1 MKTLYFLAPIIFALI
16 IGFSTNLSYGVLEPN
31 SGYSLEGSGF
41 AVTEETIQTTDLDM
55 FFSTEEKKGTRMK
68 LSVDDGFVT
77 LNNDDFVSSD
87 ISGEFLRDGRFL
99 RLQGTAQDTLGDE
112 ISIRFFGRLVA
123 STDDTSVYGFTGRL
137 THDGEE
143 NKIIYT
149 AKISS
154 FQQTVTEEVTS
165 TTTEEVTS
173 TTTEEKTD
181 VITVHKLKGSSDPTS
196 ITYQEISAGGAYGL
210 WNFYSTDRIRTT
222 PGTTITFVNDD
233 IVSHSVTSG
242 AGLGQGSRYVIGSE
256 KPFACEGESSR
267 QDDAGDFSDLN
278 KEVIGAI
285 NRDCVFAIDGR
296 IVSGDILPGESWSV
310 TLEEMGFYRI
320 ADVDYPWMS
329 IVIYAFPPVPG
340 STTVGFAG
348 NDQRGN

>member
-1 MKTLYFLAPIIFALI
+1 MKMLFFLVPVIFALI
-16 IGFSTNLSYGVLEPN
+16 IGFSTNSAFGALEPN

-55 FFSTEEKKGTRMK
+55 FFSTEEKRGTRMK

-154 FQQTVTEEVTS
+154 FEQTSTEEVIS
-165 TTTEEVTS
+165 TTTEEETN
-173 TTTEEKTD
+173 
-181 VITVHKLKGSSDPTS
+181 VITIHILKGSSDPTS

-242 AGLGQGSRYVIGSE
+242 AGLGQHQRYVVGSE
-256 KPFACEGESSR
+256 KPFACEADTSR
-267 QDDAGDFSDLN
+267 ID
-278 KEVIGAI
+278 EVIGAI
-285 NRDCVFAIDGR
+285 NRDCIFAIDGR

-340 STTVGFAG
+340 STTVGFIG

>member
-1 MKTLYFLAPIIFALI
+1 MKILYFLAPVIFALI
-16 IGFSTNLSYGVLEPN
+16 IGFSTNSAFGALEPN

-77 LNNDDFVSSD
+77 LNNDDFITSD

-149 AKISS
+149 AKISN

-173 TTTEEKTD
+173 TTTEEETN
-181 VITVHKLKGSSDPTS
+181 VITVHILKGSSDPSS
-196 ITYQEISAGGAYGL
+196 ITYQDISAGGAYGL
-210 WNFYSTDRIRTT
+210 WNFYSTSRITTT

-242 AGLGQGSRYVIGSE
+242 AGLGQNQRYVPGSD
-256 KPFACEGESSR
+256 KPFACVAASSLV
-267 QDDAGDFSDLN
+267 DGVLFSDLN
-278 KEVIGAI
+278 KQVVGAI

-296 IVSGDILPGESWSV
+296 ILSGDILPGESWSV
-310 TLEEMGFYRI
+310 ILEEMGFYRI

-340 STTVGFAG
+340 STTIGAFDPD
-348 NDQRGN
+348 DQRGN

>member
-1 MKTLYFLAPIIFALI
+1 MKIGFLLAPIIFALI
-16 IGFSTNLSYGVLEPN
+16 IGFSTNSAFGALEPN

-68 LSVDDGFVT
+68 ISIDDGFVT
-77 LNNDDFVSSD
+77 LNNDDFTSSD

-99 RLQGTAQDTLGDE
+99 RLQGTAQDAVGDE

-123 STDDTSVYGFTGRL
+123 STDDASIYGFTGRL
-137 THDGEE
+137 THNGEQ

-154 FQQTVTEEVTS
+154 FEQASTVEVTS
-165 TTTEEVTS
+165 TVSEE
-173 TTTEEKTD
+173 ETD
-181 VITVHKLKGSSDPTS
+181 GITVHILEKSGDPSS
-196 ITYQEISAGGAYGL
+196 ITYKDIAAGGAYGT
-210 WNFYSTDRIRTT
+210 FGYYSTDRIKIE

-242 AGLGQGSRYVIGSE
+242 AGLGQSNRYVAGSDR
-256 KPFACEGESSR
+256 PFACVADTSR
-267 QDDAGDFSDLN
+267 DRDDGFSY
-278 KEVIGAI
+278 V
-285 NRDCVFAIDGR
+285 NRDCAFAIDGR
-296 IVSGDILPGESWSV
+296 VASGDILPGESWTV
-310 TLEEMGFYRI
+310 TIEEIGFYRL
-320 ADVDYPWMS
+320 ADVDYPWMNL
-329 IVIYAFPPVPG
+329 VIYAFPSVTD
-340 STTVGFAG
+340 SVTVGFAG

>member
-1 MKTLYFLAPIIFALI
+1 MKILYFLAPVIFALI
-16 IGFSTNLSYGVLEPN
+16 IGFSINSAFGALEPN

-77 LNNDDFVSSD
+77 LNNNDFTSSD

-112 ISIRFFGRLVA
+112 ISIRFFGRLVE
-123 STDDTSVYGFTGRL
+123 STNDASVYGFTGRL
-137 THDGEE
+137 THNGEE

-154 FQQTVTEEVTS
+154 FEQTTTEEVKS
-165 TTTEEVTS
+165 TTTEE
-173 TTTEEKTD
+173 ETD
-181 VITVHKLKGSSDPTS
+181 VITVHILKGSSDPSS
-196 ITYQEISAGGAYGL
+196 ITYQDISAGGAYGL
-210 WNFYSTDRIRTT
+210 WNFYSVSRITT
-222 PGTTITFVNDD
+222 VPGTTIIFVNDD
-233 IVSHSVTSG
+233 DVSHSVTSG
-242 AGLGQGSRYVIGSE
+242 AGLGQNQRYVPGSDR
-256 KPFACEGESSR
+256 PFACEADTSL
-267 QDDAGDFSDLN
+267 QD
-278 KEVIGAI
+278 EVIGAI

-296 IVSGDILPGESWSV
+296 IVSGDILPGESWAV
-310 TLEEMGFYRI
+310 TLDEMGFYRI

-340 STTVGFAG
+340 STSVGAFDPD
-348 NDQRGN
+348 DQRGN